1 MSGEGGASPRAAHSM
16 STQSALGSDVSLSGM
31 LRCLYGGAPRSAQ
44 VAELMCGPHIV
55 VATPG
60 RLIDFA
66 EGGEL
71 DLTKVCALHLS
82 QFFSFTETYHHP
94 DV

>member
-1 MSGEGGASPRAAHSM
+1 MRW
-16 STQSALGSDVSLSGM
+16 ALLIKDHILPPP
-31 LRCLYGGAPRSAQ
+31 RCLYGGAGRQTQIMQIMKA
-44 VAELMCGPHIV
+44 PHIV

-71 DLTKVCALHLS
+71 DLTKVRGRGGKMS
-82 QFFSFTETYHHP
+82 GDQFEAVSLIS
-94 DV
+94 